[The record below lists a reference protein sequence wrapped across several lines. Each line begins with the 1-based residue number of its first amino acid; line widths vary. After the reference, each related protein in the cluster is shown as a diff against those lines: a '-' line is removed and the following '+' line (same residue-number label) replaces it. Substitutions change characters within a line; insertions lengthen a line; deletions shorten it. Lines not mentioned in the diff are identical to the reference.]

1 MQIEKYE
8 FKDLHKLK
16 KEWEKL
22 EKGQDMTAFQSFNWN
37 KLLSEEFY
45 SNDYNRRFAKVIY
58 YVLRHEGTV
67 IAIAPLV
74 IQKKTLKL
82 SWFGRKK
89 GIYIL
94 GIESYSDYLN
104 FIYSR
109 LTENEL
115 RYLVNFIKNEYS
127 LPFFINNLR
136 SNTIVAD
143 YLLQEQY
150 KPYHCSTS
158 VYVQIEQSV
167 EDYNMKL
174 SKSVRQNLRT
184 ALNRI
189 KRDELDYKLESRG
202 KFSEDDI
209 VIVEKLLDLHKQRAD
224 VKNRKNDTDIF
235 HKFSRILMYK
245 YFERN
250 DIKYNIVKN
259 SMMRMDNSFVYIAKI
274 NNEIVG
280 YLYGLKENKTI
291 RIMQNCLDMKY
302 KFYSPMFRG
311 CYDLICSECSKDND
325 NKRIETIDFTR
336 GTEKYKYDLAGKEL
350 ELHNYK
356 L

>member
-1 MQIEKYE
+1 M
-8 FKDLHKLK
+8 
-16 KEWEKL
+16 
-22 EKGQDMTAFQSFNWN
+22 
-37 KLLSEEFY
+37 
-45 SNDYNRRFAKVIY
+45 
-58 YVLRHEGTV
+58 
-67 IAIAPLV
+67 
-74 IQKKTLKL
+74 
-82 SWFGRKK
+82 
-89 GIYIL
+89 
-94 GIESYSDYLN
+94 N

-109 LTENEL
+109 LTENEF

-150 KPYHCSTS
+150 TPYHCSTS
-158 VYVQIEQSV
+158 VYVKIEQSV
-167 EDYNMKL
+167 EDKYMKL

-189 KRDELDYKLESRG
+189 RRDELDYKLESRW
-202 KFSEDDI
+202 KFSENDI
-209 VIVEKLLDLHKQRAD
+209 VIVEKLLDLHKKCAD
-224 VKNRKNDTDIF
+224 VKSRKNDTDIF

-259 SMMRMDNSFVYIAKI
+259 PIMRMENSFVYIAKI
-274 NNEIVG
+274 NNEVVG

-291 RIMQNCLDMKY
+291 RIMQNCLDMI
-302 KFYSPMFRG
+302 FCFPMFRG
-311 CYDLICSECSKDND
+311 CYDLICSGCSKDND

-336 GTEKYKYDLAGKEL
+336 GTEKYKYDLAGKEQ

-356 L
+356 R